1 MLKALRHDASHLTNE
16 TFEFIKKLYDKKRFD
31 FRIFLERGFHI
42 KLYLFKLERSGLDV
56 WAGSA
61 NLTEAGLEGN
71 IELIVPT
78 GTTID
83 EKEIFME
90 LFNKLW
96 ERSTDDVEK
105 LKVIDVLRSAAT
117 SKFIYLEP
125 REFFANLIK
134 LWGKEYLVKNISA
147 DLSYLAEFQNM
158 SYYLVLEKLKNYGGC
173 VLANSVGL
181 GKTDVACMVARYY
194 RELDKRVL
202 IIVPPQI
209 KENWKKTL
217 KKVGLSLKDKNIK
230 LISMG
235 LLQKSDFNYDQYRDF
250 DLIIVDEAHNFR
262 NPSSNR
268 RQNLD
273 NIIKLNST
281 AHILLIT
288 ATPINISILDFIS
301 LLKLLL
307 STTYKNK
314 LESEGITHK
323 MKRIEVDVTN
333 GIINKEVIEE
343 LNHLIQKFSVRIDWI
358 DVLNYFKEDLI
369 KIAGVESFEKPEIRQ
384 IEYYYD
390 KEIKENIFDNV
401 VPFLLRLNYEY
412 TKLWEKEYKE
422 DKNLIWW
429 YKWRLYKRLESSII
443 AFKQSLEN
451 MLKRNEF
458 LLKKLRILMKNA
470 NIDIFSDANDLFEEE
485 RLINIKTT
493 FISLPTELQ
502 QKIISNIEEDVNSIK
517 WMLNK
522 VNNITG
528 LEERDKKLQ
537 ELVEI
542 LKKENK
548 PTIIFSESMDTVKYI
563 AKCLKRLNKF
573 NFEVIHG
580 KRKISKELVQ
590 EKFNKGHIDI
600 LVTTDVLSEGVN
612 LPRADIV
619 INFDLP
625 YNPVRLI
632 QRSGRAIRITNPK
645 KIKVYNFLPAKEID
659 KELELCQRLEQRV
672 ETIAS
677 SIGLD
682 FIIWSI
688 EKGKIK
694 EINERN
700 RNRIINLIRE
710 YKELLSSHSQMK

>member
-1 MLKALRHDASHLTNE
+1 VLKALRHDASHLTNE